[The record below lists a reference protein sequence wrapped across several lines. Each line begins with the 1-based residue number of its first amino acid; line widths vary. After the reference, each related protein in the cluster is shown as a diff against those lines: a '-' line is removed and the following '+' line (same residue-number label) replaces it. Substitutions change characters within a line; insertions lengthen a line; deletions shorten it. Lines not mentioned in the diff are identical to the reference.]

1 MKKSTGKKI
10 IASILCAAAF
20 CMPALAA
27 DPGSSDDPLITLS
40 YVNDVLI
47 PQMKSYVD
55 ASVSSVSSGSSE
67 TVVTATGTA
76 SAYNVVN
83 VSKGQTVIGG
93 KSCQMIMRMG
103 EGTIVATSKG
113 GVADVTLGSDLADG
127 TAAPS
132 NHLLIVPLD
141 DGRGI
146 EMKTDGILMISGSY
160 SVQQ

>member
-1 MKKSTGKKI
+1 MKKSTSKKI
-10 IASILCAAAF
+10 IASVLCAAAF
-20 CMPALAA
+20 GMSAMAA
-27 DPGSSDDPLITLS
+27 NPGSSDDPLITLS

-55 ASVSSVSSGSSE
+55 ASVGSASE
-67 TVVTATGTA
+67 GVGNAPVAGGTSA
-76 SAYNVVN
+76 SYNIVN

-103 EGTIVATSKG
+103 KGTIVASAKG
-113 GVADVTLGSDLADG
+113 GIADVTVGTDLADG
-127 TAAPS
+127 TQAPS

-146 EMKTDGILMISGSY
+146 EMETDGILMISGSY
-160 SVQQ
+160 SVKQ